1 LTLEETLARAKKS
14 LFTVWEAFHGEV
26 VSVGPRSQPLLAYV
40 ALGLEHV
47 DSIILL
53 MNHGNA
59 GSALALYR
67 PVMEIFWRG
76 SWTAACAT
84 DEQVQKMRKD
94 DFRFPDSVTLVKDI
108 DKALGTDEFFHGL
121 HKQSWKALNS
131 YTHSGMLQLASRYSN
146 GELAPQYEEDEKI
159 AAVDSSVIAMALFV
173 TLVLRM
179 HNRHADAHRI
189 DQMLQSFDSPVPD

>member
-1 LTLEETLARAKKS
+1 LTLEETLARARKS
-14 LFTVWEAFHGEV
+14 LFTVWDAFHGEV
-26 VSVGPRSQPLLAYV
+26 VSVGPRTQPLLAYV

-47 DSIILL
+47 DWIILL
-53 MNHGNA
+53 MQHGNA

-67 PVMEIFWRG
+67 PVVEIFWRG
-76 SWTAACAT
+76 SWAAARAT
-84 DEQVQKMRKD
+84 DDQVERMRKD

-108 DKALGTDEFFHGL
+108 DKALGTDAFFHGL

-146 GELAPQYEEDEKI
+146 GELAPEYDADEKI
-159 AAVDSSVIAMALFV
+159 SAVDSSLIAMALFV

-179 HNRHADAHRI
+179 HNRHADAQRV
-189 DQMLQSFDSPVPD
+189 DQMLQSFDSALPQ